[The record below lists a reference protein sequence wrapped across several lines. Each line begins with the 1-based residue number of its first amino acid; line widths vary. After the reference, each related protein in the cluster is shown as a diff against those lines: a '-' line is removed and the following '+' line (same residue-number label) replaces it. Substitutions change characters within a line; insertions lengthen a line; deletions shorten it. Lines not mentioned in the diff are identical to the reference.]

1 MVILNFWNHSLIRHQ
16 KLKFSLAKADRV
28 KFSIL
33 IRLLKLIEAKYPY
46 TLGKEEIEKRK
57 NIFTYS
63 LFHDWGH
70 QSGKGCEVAE

>member
-46 TLGKEEIEKRK
+46 TLENEEIGKK
-57 NIFTYS
+57 AKIYS
-63 LFHDWGH
+63 LFNDWGH

>member
-33 IRLLKLIEAKYPY
+33 IRLLNLLEAKYPY
-46 TLGKEEIEKRK
+46 TLGKEEIE
-57 NIFTYS
+57 
-63 LFHDWGH
+63 
-70 QSGKGCEVAE
+70 GKQKYIHY